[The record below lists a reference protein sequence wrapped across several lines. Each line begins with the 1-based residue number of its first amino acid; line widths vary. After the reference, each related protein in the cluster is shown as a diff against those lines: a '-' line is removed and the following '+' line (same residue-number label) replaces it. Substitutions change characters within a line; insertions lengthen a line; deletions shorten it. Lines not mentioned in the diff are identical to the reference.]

1 MVHVSD
7 NGPFARSA
15 ALIAGVSMTD
25 VEAMILGSDRPGI
38 KAPLD
43 CLTQIA
49 TSQCWSPPPSS
60 SLLIALQNPPPDLW
74 GKCSRDQ
81 LGGASLSG
89 TTITIT
95 VEVSKS
101 FCSSVAAE
109 RARYSLYAIPF
120 RELPETVLTLT
131 LSDEGQGIDS
141 QSKLQFPWTFD
152 TVVDLRKP
160 LPDVIEPGLRTRQ
173 VQAAVAAAWAALP
186 HAWDTSEVAA
196 RRWDQN
202 LSCSDQS
209 TGPEATLTA
218 GYLVALYY
226 TVDLKS
232 SPWWTTK
239 LAWFHIAGSKVV
251 RCDR

>member
-1 MVHVSD
+1 MLHVSD
-7 NGPFARSA
+7 DGPFARSA
-15 ALIAGVSMTD
+15 PLIAGVSMTD
-25 VEAMILGSDRPGI
+25 VEAMIMGSDRPGT
-38 KAPLD
+38 KAPPD

-49 TSQCWSPPPSS
+49 ASRCWSPPPDG

-74 GKCSRDQ
+74 GKCSRDH
-81 LGGASLSG
+81 LAGARLSG
-89 TTITIT
+89 TRITIT
-95 VEVSKS
+95 VEVLKS
-101 FCSSVAAE
+101 FCTSIAAQ
-109 RARYSLYAIPF
+109 RARYSLYAIPL
-120 RELPETVLTLT
+120 RSLPETVLTLV

-141 QSKLQFPWTFD
+141 QSKLQFPWTFE

-160 LPDVIEPGLRTRQ
+160 LPDAIDPALRTHQ
-173 VQAAVAAAWAALP
+173 VRAAVAAAWAVVP
-186 HAWDTSEVAA
+186 RAWDVTEVAA

-209 TGPEATLTA
+209 TGSETTSAA

-239 LAWFHIAGSKVV
+239 LARFHISGPKVI
-251 RCDR
+251 RCD